1 KMNFFQFS
9 LLCCLTNKAR
19 AMTPIMSVSH
29 TIGLLHPVSSPAKS
43 IMSAIRMT
51 RINDESFGK
60 LEYKNNFWR
69 GKTTIKM
76 FGVEKEIL
84 LSVDAYENTDFS
96 HVQKEA
102 FLNFIQ
108 NMENIMNKAEKHIY
122 DYYMENYEEY
132 REMIANKSEADQ
144 VVPNIHSVLDLKKL
158 VEPTE
163 LIVRRVRK
171 NGKRRLG
178 LLCDVSWDI
187 ENGIGIKMEDEGVE
201 EVGYQDIVL

>member
-1 KMNFFQFS
+1 
-9 LLCCLTNKAR
+9 
-19 AMTPIMSVSH
+19 
-29 TIGLLHPVSSPAKS
+29 
-43 IMSAIRMT
+43 MT
-51 RINDESFGK
+51 RINDELVGK
-60 LEYKNNFWR
+60 LENKNNFWR

-84 LSVDAYENTDFS
+84 LSIDAYENTDFS
-96 HVQKEA
+96 NVQKEA
-102 FLNFIQ
+102 FLSFIQ
-108 NMENIMNKAEKHIY
+108 DMENIMNETEKHIY

-144 VVPNIHSVLDLKKL
+144 VVPNIYSVSDLKKL
-158 VEPTE
+158 VEPAE

>member
-1 KMNFFQFS
+1 
-9 LLCCLTNKAR
+9 
-19 AMTPIMSVSH
+19 MTI
-29 TIGLLHPVSSPAKS
+29 
-43 IMSAIRMT
+43 
-51 RINDESFGK
+51 INDEAFGK

-76 FGVEKEIL
+76 FGVENEIL

-96 HVQKEA
+96 NVQKEA
-102 FLNFIQ
+102 FLSFIQ
-108 NMENIMNKAEKHIY
+108 DMENIMNEAEKHIY
-122 DYYMENYEEY
+122 DYYMENYKEY
-132 REMIANKSEADQ
+132 REMIDSKVEADQ
-144 VVPNIHSVLDLKKL
+144 VVPKIHSVSDLKRL

-187 ENGIGIKMEDEGVE
+187 ENGMGIKMEDEVVE

>member
-1 KMNFFQFS
+1 
-9 LLCCLTNKAR
+9 
-19 AMTPIMSVSH
+19 
-29 TIGLLHPVSSPAKS
+29 
-43 IMSAIRMT
+43 MT
-51 RINDESFGK
+51 RINDELFGK
-60 LEYKNNFWR
+60 LEHKNNFWR

-76 FGVEKEIL
+76 FGEEKEIR
-84 LSVDAYENTDFS
+84 LSIDAYERTDFS
-96 HVQKEA
+96 NIQKEA
-102 FLNFIQ
+102 FLSFIQ
-108 NMENIMNKAEKHIY
+108 NMENIMNETEKHIY

-144 VVPNIHSVLDLKKL
+144 VVPNIYSVSDLKKL

>member
-1 KMNFFQFS
+1 
-9 LLCCLTNKAR
+9 
-19 AMTPIMSVSH
+19 
-29 TIGLLHPVSSPAKS
+29 
-43 IMSAIRMT
+43 MT
-51 RINDESFGK
+51 RINDELFGK

-96 HVQKEA
+96 NVQKEA

-108 NMENIMNKAEKHIY
+108 DMENIMNKAEKHIY

-187 ENGIGIKMEDEGVE
+187 ENGIGVKMEDEGVE

>member
-1 KMNFFQFS
+1 
-9 LLCCLTNKAR
+9 
-19 AMTPIMSVSH
+19 
-29 TIGLLHPVSSPAKS
+29 
-43 IMSAIRMT
+43 MT
-51 RINDESFGK
+51 RINDELFGK

-96 HVQKEA
+96 NVQKEA

-108 NMENIMNKAEKHIY
+108 DMENIMNKAEKHIY

>member
-1 KMNFFQFS
+1 
-9 LLCCLTNKAR
+9 
-19 AMTPIMSVSH
+19 
-29 TIGLLHPVSSPAKS
+29 
-43 IMSAIRMT
+43 
-51 RINDESFGK
+51 
-60 LEYKNNFWR
+60 
-69 GKTTIKM
+69 
-76 FGVEKEIL
+76 
-84 LSVDAYENTDFS
+84 VDAYENTDFS

>member
-1 KMNFFQFS
+1 
-9 LLCCLTNKAR
+9 
-19 AMTPIMSVSH
+19 
-29 TIGLLHPVSSPAKS
+29 
-43 IMSAIRMT
+43 MT

>member
-1 KMNFFQFS
+1 
-9 LLCCLTNKAR
+9 
-19 AMTPIMSVSH
+19 
-29 TIGLLHPVSSPAKS
+29 
-43 IMSAIRMT
+43 MT
-51 RINDESFGK
+51 RINDELFGK
-60 LEYKNNFWR
+60 LEHKNNFWR

-76 FGVEKEIL
+76 FGEEKEIL
-84 LSVDAYENTDFS
+84 LSIDAYENTDFS
-96 HVQKEA
+96 NVQKEV

-108 NMENIMNKAEKHIY
+108 DMENIMNKAEKHIY

-144 VVPNIHSVLDLKKL
+144 VVPNIHSVLDFKKL